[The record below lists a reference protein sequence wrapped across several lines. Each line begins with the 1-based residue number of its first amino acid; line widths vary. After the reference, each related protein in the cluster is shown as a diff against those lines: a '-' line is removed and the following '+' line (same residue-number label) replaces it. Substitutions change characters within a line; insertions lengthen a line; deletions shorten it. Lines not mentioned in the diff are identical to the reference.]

1 MKRAGEARAERFLK
15 ACRREEAD
23 CTPIWIMRQAGRYLP
38 EYRELRR
45 KYSMIE
51 MAKTPDLVTRVT
63 LLPVERFDL
72 DAAILFSDIMIPLG
86 GMGVSFRIEENVG
99 PIVDEPIR
107 TGAQVSALKE
117 FEAARDVPFVLQAIR
132 QLRIELGKLPLIG
145 FAGAPFTLAS
155 YLIEGRA
162 PRNLALTKTL
172 MLEGGGLWDDLMGR
186 LADTAIAYLKA
197 QVEAGA
203 QALQLFDSW
212 AGSLSPAHYSRFV
225 LPHTR
230 RIFQALQGAGIPLI
244 HFGTDTATLLE
255 QMAEAGPD
263 VVGVDWRIPIDEAW
277 DRIGHELGI
286 QGNLDPAVLFA
297 PWESVERE
305 ALDVLNRAGGRRG
318 HIFNL
323 GHGILPETPVENV
336 ERLVELVHRSTRK
349 IQS

>member
-1 MKRAGEARAERFLK
+1 
-15 ACRREEAD
+15 
-23 CTPIWIMRQAGRYLP
+23 
-38 EYRELRR
+38 
-45 KYSMIE
+45 
-51 MAKTPDLVTRVT
+51 
-63 LLPVERFDL
+63 
-72 DAAILFSDIMIPLG
+72 
-86 GMGVSFRIEENVG
+86 MGVSFRIEENVG
-99 PIVDEPIR
+99 PVVEKPIR
-107 TGAQVSALKE
+107 TEAQVRALNE
-117 FEAARDVPFVLQAIR
+117 FEAVRDVPFVLEAIR
-132 QLRIELGKLPLIG
+132 ELRIELKGKVPLIG
-145 FAGAPFTLAS
+145 FAGAPFTLAT

-162 PRNLALTKTL
+162 PRSLGRTKAL
-172 MLEGGGLWDDLMGR
+172 MLEGGGLWDDLMRR

-197 QVEAGA
+197 QAESGA

-230 RIFQALQGAGIPLI
+230 RIFQALRGTGIPLI
-244 HFGTDTATLLE
+244 HFGTETATLLE
-255 QMAEAGPD
+255 PMAEAGPD
-263 VVGVDWRIPIDEAW
+263 VVGVDWRVPIDEAW
-277 DRIGHELGI
+277 DRIGPELGI

-349 IQS
+349 NRS